1 MIRFDPTEAEECC
14 DLLWVKTKFCQ
25 LTRKVLMHLE
35 DFLAVYVVTDIRP
48 ANDLADGGLQKAVVH
63 HALIGNSEK
72 RLAVRVHNVSYTAVS
87 HRYGSLI
94 RRPASRRPIRH
105 ISWRTRA

>member
-1 MIRFDPTEAEECC
+1 MVRFDPTEAEECC
-14 DLLWVKTKFCQ
+14 DLLWVKTKSCQ

-48 ANDLADGGLQKAVVH
+48 TNDLADGGLQKAVH
-63 HALIGNSEK
+63 HALIGNSEE
-72 RLAVRVHNVSYTAVS
+72 RLAVRVHNISHTAVS

-94 RRPASRRPIRH
+94 RRTASRRPIRH
-105 ISWRTRA
+105 ISWCKRA